1 MRLPGRPRAAAE
13 RLLGV
18 SAVQT
23 ARRVLRAYG
32 DAGGGLLA
40 GGLTYS
46 ALFALLPSLL
56 LLTAVLGFIVDDPV
70 RRAAIVAGIGQAL
83 PPLEGLVATSLDKIT
98 QGAAAS
104 GTLGLIGLAWGASR
118 FYGSLDDAF
127 GRIFRDAP
135 RRGIVA
141 RTVRGVLS
149 VVLLVSAFL
158 AALVLTGITSYLAAQ
173 TASRFGDTGTAAFWQ
188 FVSPTLAAV
197 VFVAASALIYRAVPA
212 RHIPSSAIRLPALVV
227 GIALMLLTQLFSLIA
242 PRLIGVASVYGTF
255 VAIFAAMVWLAT
267 GFQILLLG
275 AAWVADRVNISA
287 LAAAQSNP
295 PVLTR

>member
-1 MRLPGRPRAAAE
+1 MLPGRPRAAAE

-70 RRAAIVAGIGQAL
+70 RRAAIVAGIGRAL

-98 QGAAAS
+98 EGAAAS

-135 RRGIVA
+135 RRGI
-141 RTVRGVLS
+141 GS
-149 VVLLVSAFL
+149 
-158 AALVLTGITSYLAAQ
+158 
-173 TASRFGDTGTAAFWQ
+173 
-188 FVSPTLAAV
+188 
-197 VFVAASALIYRAVPA
+197 VAAPHGGR
-212 RHIPSSAIRLPALVV
+212 
-227 GIALMLLTQLFSLIA
+227 
-242 PRLIGVASVYGTF
+242 
-255 VAIFAAMVWLAT
+255 
-267 GFQILLLG
+267 
-275 AAWVADRVNISA
+275 
-287 LAAAQSNP
+287 
-295 PVLTR
+295 